1 MLRGAAR
8 EKKLTQAQA
17 EKEKKERRMR
27 KEEFNKEQLQEDYD
41 QMKWNL
47 NKAVEV
53 YTTAMES
60 EKSLGMTVGSQM
72 IQGVINAVTAPLN
85 MLNQRNICSSF
96 ELKRHKERK
105 LGGIYFWIGV
115 LLERARNAVD
125 DEASSKTVQ
134 KELHSLKNLTASF
147 RNICSFQ
154 DNGHHDGRVKILKEN
169 SEKVLLIL
177 EESQNSLNEDNNAK
191 NKQREEVEQ
200 LTEELECALKA
211 INAYFSN
218 MSSTMPI
225 ENPSP
230 RLDKMMTS
238 CSDAIQPHDQ
248 TIKMKL
254 EIAQTGLQAA
264 KDDFTESSKKMIEA
278 SGQYCNSIEE
288 LGKIN
293 LDNVSLVDIR
303 KLLVKNL
310 KALGLVKTEWEK
322 LVRFFQ
328 TIANIIKF
336 AIEENVKKFKSHV
349 YKIQRRAIE
358 YTLSDM
364 HRDILYQNANN
375 VNKLAFV
382 VSNLSAMYCDVSEN
396 HIINQVASLGQL
408 LALDPDQER
417 KAIQDKQY
425 ELKQQA
431 KKACSSI
438 KDIVTKRMTDFEKRV
453 NQRMTAIENQMK
465 VVMPVVEEN
474 PRVRAAINEAIAESN
489 QIKAD
494 VRKKDKEDYFKHLDA
509 DEWC

>member
-1 MLRGAAR
+1 
-8 EKKLTQAQA
+8 
-17 EKEKKERRMR
+17 MR